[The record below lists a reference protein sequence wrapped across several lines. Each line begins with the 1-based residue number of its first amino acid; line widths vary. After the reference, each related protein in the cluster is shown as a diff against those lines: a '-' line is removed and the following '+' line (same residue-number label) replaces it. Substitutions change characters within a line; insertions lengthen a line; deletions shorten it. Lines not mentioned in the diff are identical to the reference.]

1 MKKKVVSVLLS
12 SVMVMSV
19 FAGVATQVSADEKP
33 VVKFVFTKGGFEGAP
48 ENDVILQK
56 MMLYC
61 RKSRIP
67 AILLWIM
74 LLLLWQTMQNR

>member
-1 MKKKVVSVLLS
+1 MEETNMKKKVVSVLLS

-56 MMLYC
+56 IEDSCNITLDHVA
-61 RKSRIP
+61 P
-67 AILLWIM
+67 
-74 LLLLWQTMQNR
+74 TMENR

>member
-1 MKKKVVSVLLS
+1 MEKKVVSVLLS

-33 VVKFVFTKGGFEGAP
+33 VVKFVFTKVVLKG
-48 ENDVILQK
+48 LQK

-61 RKSRIP
+61 RKSRIA

>member
-56 MMLYC
+56 
-61 RKSRIP
+61 I
-67 AILLWIM
+67 
-74 LLLLWQTMQNR
+74 LLWQTMQNR

>member
-48 ENDVILQK
+48 ENDVIPKENRGYLQ
-56 MMLYC
+56 YYFGSCCSYWQPC
-61 RKSRIP
+61 RTGKSDFV
-67 AILLWIM
+67 W
-74 LLLLWQTMQNR
+74 